1 VKACLTSPGRFTA
14 FDLGRELTRRGVL
27 ARMYT
32 AYPMF
37 KMDEDLRARSSAR
50 PWCLVAREVASRL
63 RLRRLARRL
72 QTSTMLGLDRWVAGR
87 LEPCDVTHCMSGFG
101 LATHQVARARFG
113 AVTVCDRGS
122 THIVEQDRLLREEYD
137 LWGIPFGGVD
147 AAVVERELAEYDL
160 CDRVVVPSRFVERS
174 FLERGI
180 PAGRV
185 HRIPFGVDVRMFHP
199 EPRRDGPFRI
209 LFAGRIGLRKGIG
222 YLLQAAAEW
231 SRAGVAELWL
241 AGGIEPEAQ
250 ALLRQYEGAFTYLG
264 QVPRDR
270 LRWYYAQTSVLVL
283 PSIEEGL
290 ALVLAQALACGL
302 PVVAT
307 PNTGAEDLVTD
318 GREGLLVPI
327 RDVAALQAAIDSL
340 RTDRDLLEHM
350 REAALRR
357 ASGLRGWGEYGDQV
371 VALYASLIDAR

>member
-1 VKACLTSPGRFTA
+1 MKACLTSPGRFGA

-37 KMDEDLRARSSAR
+37 KVDEDLRARSSAR
-50 PWCLVAREVASRL
+50 PWCLAAREVAGRL
-63 RLRRLARRL
+63 RLRRIARRL
-72 QTSTMLGLDRWVAGR
+72 QISTMLGLDRWVAGR

-137 LWGIPFGGVD
+137 RWDAPFGGVD
-147 AAVVERELAEYDL
+147 AAVIERELAEYDL
-160 CDRVVVPSRFVERS
+160 CDRIVVPSRFVERS
-174 FLERGI
+174 FLERGV

-185 HRIPFGVDVRMFHP
+185 HRIPFGVDLRMFHP
-199 EPRRDGPFRI
+199 EPRQDGPFRI
-209 LFAGRIGLRKGIG
+209 LFVGRIGLRKGIG

-231 SRAGVAELWL
+231 CRAGTAELWL
-241 AGGIEPEAQ
+241 AGGIEPEAEP
-250 ALLRQYEGAFTYLG
+250 LLRRYEGAFTHLG

-270 LRWYYAQTSVLVL
+270 LRWYYSQASVLVL

-307 PNTGAEDLVTD
+307 ANTGAEDLVTD

-327 RDVAALQAAIDSL
+327 RDVAALQTAIETL
-340 RTDRDLLEHM
+340 RIDRDLREHM

-357 ASGLRGWGEYGDQV
+357 AAGLRGWGEYGDRV
-371 VALYASLIDAR
+371 VALYAALLDAR

>member
-1 VKACLTSPGRFTA
+1 MKACLTTPGRFWA

-37 KMDEDLRARSSAR
+37 KMDQDLRDRSSAS
-50 PWCLVAREVASRL
+50 PWCLVAREMAARL
-63 RLRRLARRL
+63 RLRRIAARL

-87 LEPCDVTHCMSGFG
+87 LEPCDVCHCMSGFG

-122 THIVEQDRLLREEYD
+122 THVVEQDRLLAEEYD
-137 LWGIPFGGVD
+137 LWGVPFGGVD
-147 AAVVERELAEYDL
+147 AAVIERELAEYDL

-185 HRIPFGVDVRMFHP
+185 QRIPFGVDVRMFYP
-199 EPRRDGPFRI
+199 EPRQDGPFRI
-209 LFAGRIGLRKGIG
+209 LFVGRIGLRKGIG

-241 AGGIEPEAQ
+241 AGGIEPEAEP
-250 ALLRQYEGAFTYLG
+250 LLRRYDGAFTYLG

-270 LRWYYAQTSVLVL
+270 LRWYYSQASVLVL

-327 RDVAALQAAIDSL
+327 RDVTALHAAIDSL
-340 RTDRDLLEHM
+340 RTDGDLRQHM

-357 ASGLRGWGEYGDQV
+357 ASGLKGWGEYGDQV
-371 VALYASLIDAR
+371 VALYAALIDAR

>member
-1 VKACLTSPGRFTA
+1 MKACLTSPGRFTA

-37 KMDEDLRARSSAR
+37 KVDEDLKARSSAR
-50 PWCLVAREVASRL
+50 PWCLVAREMTARL
-63 RLRRLARRL
+63 RLRHISRRL
-72 QTSTMLGLDRWVAGR
+72 QISTMLGLDRWVAGR
-87 LEPCDVTHCMSGFG
+87 LEPCDVCHCMSGFG

-113 AVTVCDRGS
+113 AMTVCDRGS

-137 LWGIPFGGVD
+137 LWGAPFGGVD
-147 AAVVERELAEYDL
+147 ARVIERELAEYEL
-160 CDRVVVPSRFVERS
+160 CDRIVVPSRFVERS
-174 FLERGI
+174 FLERGV

-185 HRIPFGVDVRMFHP
+185 HRIPFGVDVRVFHP
-199 EPRRDGPFRI
+199 EPRQEGPFRI
-209 LFAGRIGLRKGIG
+209 LFVGRIGLRKGIG
-222 YLLQAAAEW
+222 YLLQAAAAW
-231 SRAGVAELWL
+231 HRAGTAELWL

-250 ALLRQYEGAFTYLG
+250 PLLRRYEGAFTYLG
-264 QVPRDR
+264 QVPRDH
-270 LRWYYAQTSVLVL
+270 LRWYYSQASVLVL

-307 PNTGAEDLVTD
+307 ANTGAEDLVTD

-340 RTDRDLLEHM
+340 RTDGDLREHM

-357 ASGLRGWGEYGDQV
+357 ASGLRGWSAYGDQV